1 MKKNLLFLYIL
12 FLNFFISCAGIK
24 SGQYV
29 LVDSKNSLED
39 IAKNF
44 KTSKEALIASN
55 DGKDIAPGSWIFVPS
70 DHGIIEQ
77 SRKIAQTTPSA
88 RDPRL
93 FFSDYGFVWPVPS
106 STNVSS
112 NFGWRWGRPHQGMD
126 IAARVGSN
134 IVAAQDG
141 VVVYA
146 GDEIGGYGNITVIA
160 HKHGFFTVYAHSD
173 KLFTREGQRVYRG
186 QVIATVGMTGRT
198 YGPHLHFEVRK
209 NGEAIDPEKYLATN
223 N

>member
-1 MKKNLLFLYIL
+1 MKNFNYFLLLFIG
-12 FLNFFISCAGIK
+12 FSFISCAGVK

-29 LVDSKNSLED
+29 RIDSENSLES
-39 IAKNF
+39 IAKSF
-44 KTSKEALIASN
+44 KTTKEAIIASN
-55 DGKDIAPGSWIFVPS
+55 EGKSLDAGSWIFVPT

-77 SRKIAQTTPSA
+77 SRKVASA
-88 RDPRL
+88 GPTAKDPRQ
-93 FFSDYGFVWPVPS
+93 FFSDYGFLWPVPS

-160 HKHGFFTVYAHSD
+160 HKSGYFTVYAHAD
-173 KLFTREGQRVYRG
+173 KLYTKEGQRVFRG

-198 YGPHLHFEVRK
+198 YGPHLHFEVRR
-209 NGEAIDPEKYLATN
+209 NGEAIDPEKYLAFGN
-223 N
+223 

>member
-1 MKKNLLFLYIL
+1 M
-12 FLNFFISCAGIK
+12 K

-29 LVDSKNSLED
+29 KIDSTTNLDS

-44 KTSKEALIASN
+44 NTTKEAILASN
-55 DGKDIAPGSWIFVPS
+55 EGKSLDKGSWIFIPT
-70 DHGIIEQ
+70 DYGIVEQ
-77 SRKIAQTTPSA
+77 SRKVSSTGAPTA
-88 RDPRL
+88 KDPRQ
-93 FFSDYGFVWPVPS
+93 FFSDLGFLWPVPS

-112 NFGWRWGRPHQGMD
+112 NFGWRWGRPHQGID
-126 IAARVGSN
+126 IAARVGAN

-160 HKHGFFTVYAHSD
+160 HRGGYFTVYAHAERN
-173 KLFTREGQRVYRG
+173 FTREGQRVHRG

-209 NGEAIDPEKYLATN
+209 NGEAIDPEKYLASKN
-223 N
+223 

>member
-1 MKKNLLFLYIL
+1 MY
-12 FLNFFISCAGIK
+12 FIIFSALIFTSCAGVK

-29 LVDSKNSLED
+29 QIESVNDLDN
-39 IAKNF
+39 IAKSFN
-44 KTSKEALIASN
+44 TSKDLIIASN
-55 DGKDIAPGSWIFVPS
+55 GGKLPVSGSWIFVPTT
-70 DHGIIEQ
+70 HGIIEQ
-77 SRKIAQTTPSA
+77 SRKIAEEGPTA
-88 RDPRL
+88 RDPRQ
-93 FFSDYGFVWPVPS
+93 FFTEHGFLWPVPS

-146 GDEIGGYGNITVIA
+146 GDEIGGYGNITVVA
-160 HKHGFFTVYAHSD
+160 HKRGFFTVYAHAD
-173 KLFTREGQRVYRG
+173 KLFTKEGQRVYRG

-209 NGEAIDPEKYLATN
+209 NGEAIDPEKYLAFN